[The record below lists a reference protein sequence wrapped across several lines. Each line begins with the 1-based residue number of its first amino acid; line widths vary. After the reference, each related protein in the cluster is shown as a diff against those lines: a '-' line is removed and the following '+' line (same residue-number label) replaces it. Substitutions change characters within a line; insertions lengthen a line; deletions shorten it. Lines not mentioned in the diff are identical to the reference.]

1 MKKLRRG
8 LATLLAT
15 LLLLST
21 LSVSALASEPL
32 ASHVEDEGTGQ
43 TVPGIEPE
51 SLLPLDEY
59 HCTLD
64 LTNLFPGELKSVP
77 VATVLNELESYY
89 DSLPTISGDAV
100 VSWAKNGQDNYVT
113 VTQNDKIDLSPRSN
127 TASTVSL
134 DLIVGTADQLDP
146 TNIRYDVTVSITP
159 MMEWLT
165 FNAATADNPRNPI
178 QLYDSYFFDN
188 NGDKWIYEI
197 GAKDASQ
204 PAYLSME
211 LSQEWAGRP
220 DVSAQVYTGYY
231 QSEEEIAAA
240 GSAAEDVT
248 TQVWGT
254 QATSAGYLADYSWKN
269 GYEGMQSFTVVLKEA
284 NTTILVQPF
293 IAYIYE
299 RQMNVSYSL
308 YQGDKNIYPT
318 YSYDTIET
326 QTFTVSSDLAE
337 QPFTLSASL
346 HNPADASASNQGVQY
361 VQRAVEG
368 SYNTKEEIEQQT
380 DIKNQLFSDE
390 NTGGYTISAGTEV
403 IFSVLDTNGDI
414 HQTKIM
420 IKVKEEAQ
428 LPSPPTPLSQDTYFR
443 IEGGN
448 GLQAYVMPYED
459 DSYYYNG
466 YQTVFLLDN
475 TGNQVTDANIVP
487 TFYRGP
493 KVNVYA
499 GKDVDGTSTS
509 AVKQQSGITTISFQS
524 GQPVQYSAAAENG
537 THLKNYWVTFLTQHT
552 GGPKLFVNGTNVEDH
567 YEDGM
572 PTREVFLDEAHD
584 YHHDIFIAN
593 IGDEALTN
601 LTVTLSDDAQNIA
614 LDEYWTIEDGTRS
627 LAPFTTTWSVAN
639 VAKIRLIPAAT
650 TGVISGTLT
659 ISADGQE
666 PVKIKLKG
674 TAGIPQITTD
684 TLLDGVKY
692 VPYSSVIQTSNMY
705 DPDAVE
711 FNISEGKLPA
721 GVTLQANGEIYGV
734 PTEFGE
740 FPITVKVSY
749 KSDPTA
755 YDTKQFTLKIL
766 DNTDMNVENA
776 TDTGYEL
783 KERVPDQITEYTD
796 QVFTSLGEY
805 DEFQGFW
812 LDGRK
817 LTEGV
822 DYISEP
828 GSTKITIKAQ
838 TFQSAG
844 SGKHTIAGEF
854 RNSSKE
860 LRRAAQNYTANTS
873 SHSGGG
879 SGGGTSSTPSTPSY
893 KITTSNTFTNGSVTF
908 DRSSAKAGDI
918 VGFTVT
924 PKEGY
929 ELNTLHLYRADGTEI
944 PYTFSN
950 GKYTFK
956 MPSSTFRVEATF
968 KELPPQVTNQPFV
981 DIREGNWYNDA
992 VIYAYQN
999 GLMNGT
1005 SDTTFAPNAV
1015 TTRAMV
1021 ITTLYNLAGKPA
1033 VTAASFADVPAN
1045 AYYADAAT
1053 WAYEAGVVTGYTNG
1067 QLRLTDNIT
1076 REQIAVMIYRY
1087 AQTAELHL
1095 TTVRDLSI
1103 FTDSDQ
1109 ISDYA
1114 RQAIIWAYEIGL
1126 LNGKGNNVL
1135 DPKGIATRAELATIL
1150 MRLDMWQDEMAK

>member
-1 MKKLRRG
+1 MITSARARGRNCRG
-8 LATLLAT
+8 LFCL
-15 LLLLST
+15 
-21 LSVSALASEPL
+21 
-32 ASHVEDEGTGQ
+32 
-43 TVPGIEPE
+43 
-51 SLLPLDEY
+51 
-59 HCTLD
+59 
-64 LTNLFPGELKSVP
+64 
-77 VATVLNELESYY
+77 
-89 DSLPTISGDAV
+89 
-100 VSWAKNGQDNYVT
+100 
-113 VTQNDKIDLSPRSN
+113 RS
-127 TASTVSL
+127 
-134 DLIVGTADQLDP
+134 
-146 TNIRYDVTVSITP
+146 
-159 MMEWLT
+159 
-165 FNAATADNPRNPI
+165 
-178 QLYDSYFFDN
+178 
-188 NGDKWIYEI
+188 
-197 GAKDASQ
+197 
-204 PAYLSME
+204 
-211 LSQEWAGRP
+211 
-220 DVSAQVYTGYY
+220 
-231 QSEEEIAAA
+231 
-240 GSAAEDVT
+240 
-248 TQVWGT
+248 
-254 QATSAGYLADYSWKN
+254 
-269 GYEGMQSFTVVLKEA
+269 
-284 NTTILVQPF
+284 
-293 IAYIYE
+293 
-299 RQMNVSYSL
+299 
-308 YQGDKNIYPT
+308 
-318 YSYDTIET
+318 
-326 QTFTVSSDLAE
+326 
-337 QPFTLSASL
+337 
-346 HNPADASASNQGVQY
+346 
-361 VQRAVEG
+361 
-368 SYNTKEEIEQQT
+368 
-380 DIKNQLFSDE
+380 
-390 NTGGYTISAGTEV
+390 
-403 IFSVLDTNGDI
+403 
-414 HQTKIM
+414 
-420 IKVKEEAQ
+420 
-428 LPSPPTPLSQDTYFR
+428 
-443 IEGGN
+443 
-448 GLQAYVMPYED
+448 
-459 DSYYYNG
+459 
-466 YQTVFLLDN
+466 
-475 TGNQVTDANIVP
+475 
-487 TFYRGP
+487 
-493 KVNVYA
+493 
-499 GKDVDGTSTS
+499 
-509 AVKQQSGITTISFQS
+509 
-524 GQPVQYSAAAENG
+524 YSAAAENG
-537 THLKNYWVTFLTQHT
+537 THLKNYWVTFLTQYT
-552 GGPKLFVNGTNVEDH
+552 GGAKLFVNGTNVEAH

-593 IGDEALTN
+593 IGDQDLTG
-601 LTVTLSDDAQNIA
+601 LKVELSEDAQNIA

-639 VAKIRLIPAAT
+639 VAKIRLIPTET

-705 DPDAVE
+705 DPDAVV
-711 FNISEGKLPA
+711 FDISEGTLPV
-721 GVTLQANGEIYGV
+721 GVDLQENGEIYGV
-734 PTEFGE
+734 PAEFGE

-749 KSDPTA
+749 KNDPTA

-783 KERVPDQITEYTD
+783 KDRVPDQITEYTD

-805 DEFQGFW
+805 DEFQDFW

-1114 RQAIIWAYEIGL
+1114 QQAILWTYETGL
-1126 LNGKGNNVL
+1126 INGKGNNIL

-1150 MRLDMWQDEMAK
+1150 MRLDLWLDEMGK

>member
-32 ASHVEDEGTGQ
+32 EPDVEGESTGETAPGT
-43 TVPGIEPE
+43 EPN

-59 HCTLD
+59 YCTLD
-64 LTNLFPGELKSVP
+64 LTNLFPDELKAVP
-77 VATVLNELESYY
+77 VATVLKGLKSYY
-89 DSLPTISGDAV
+89 PLPPISDDAV
-100 VSWAKNGQDNYVT
+100 VSWAKNSDDNYVT
-113 VTQNDKIDLSPRSN
+113 VTQSDKIDLSPRYNTSN
-127 TASTVSL
+127 TVSL
-134 DLIVGTADQLDP
+134 ELIVGTADQLDP
-146 TNIRYDVTVSITP
+146 DNIRYNVTVNITP

-165 FNAATADNPRNPI
+165 FNAATADDPRNPI

-197 GAKDASQ
+197 GAKDVSR

-220 DVSAQVYTGYY
+220 GVSAQVYTGYY

-240 GSAAEDVT
+240 GPAAEDVT

-254 QATSAGYLADYSWKN
+254 QATSAGYLADYSWKS
-269 GYEGMQSFTVVLKEA
+269 GYEGMPSFTVVLKEA
-284 NTTILVQPF
+284 DTTILVQPF

-299 RQMNVSYSL
+299 SQMNVSYSL
-308 YQGDKNIYPT
+308 RQGDTNIYSS

-326 QTFTVSSDLAE
+326 QTFRVSSDLTE
-337 QPFTLSASL
+337 QEFTLFASL
-346 HNPADASASNQGVQY
+346 YNPADESASDQGVQY

-368 SYNTKEEIEQQT
+368 LYNTKEEIEQQT
-380 DIKNQLFSDE
+380 DIKDQLFSDKSA
-390 NTGGYTISAGTEV
+390 GGYTISVGTEV

-414 HQTKIM
+414 HQTKIV
-420 IKVKEEAQ
+420 IKEKEESQ
-428 LPSPPTPLSQDTYFR
+428 LPPQPTPLSQDTYFR

-448 GLQAYVMPYED
+448 GLQAYVMPYGD

-475 TGNQVTDANIVP
+475 TGKPIADANIVP
-487 TFYRGP
+487 KFYSGP

-499 GKDVDGTSTS
+499 GEDVDGTSTS
-509 AVKQQSGITTISFQS
+509 AVKQENGKTEIAFQS

-537 THLKNYWVTFLTQHT
+537 THLKNYWVTFLTQYT
-552 GGPKLFVNGTNVEDH
+552 GGAKLFVNGTNVEAH

-593 IGDEALTN
+593 IGDQDLTG
-601 LTVTLSDDAQNIA
+601 LKVELSEDAQNIA

-639 VAKIRLIPAAT
+639 VAKIRLIPTET

-705 DPDAVE
+705 DPDAVV
-711 FNISEGKLPA
+711 FDISEGTLPV
-721 GVTLQANGEIYGV
+721 GVDLQENGEIYGV
-734 PTEFGE
+734 PAEFGE

-749 KSDPTA
+749 KNDPTA

-783 KERVPDQITEYTD
+783 KDRVPDQITEYTD

-805 DEFQGFW
+805 DEFQDFW

-1114 RQAIIWAYEIGL
+1114 QQAILWTYETGL
-1126 LNGKGNNVL
+1126 INGKGNNIL

-1150 MRLDMWQDEMAK
+1150 MRLDLWLDEMGK